1 MNRVG
6 KLGGD
11 VTIKTLGNSGDYSV
25 NEIGLLNL
33 QNINLDNLGNTGSH
47 TMNRVGKLGGDVTI
61 KTLGNSG
68 DYSVNEIGLLNLQKV
83 NLDNLGNTGSHT
95 MNRVGKLGGDVTIK
109 TVGNDGDYSV
119 NEIGLLQNLRT
130 TISVDHI
137 HSASQGGGTL
147 VGTKGNTD
155 IQANKYTTSGTG
167 SHDIFGKQGSKQ
179 NIDIGKIVS

>member
-11 VTIKTLGNSGDYSV
+11 VTIKTVGNAGDYSV

-33 QNINLDNLGNTGSH
+33 QKVNLDTLGNTGSH

-61 KTLGNSG
+61 KAVGNDG

-83 NLDNLGNTGSHT
+83 NLDTLGNTGSHT
-95 MNRVGKLGGDVTIK
+95 MNRVGKLGGDVVIK

-119 NEIGLLQNLRT
+119 NEIGLLNLKN

-137 HSASQGGGTL
+137 HSASTGGGTL
-147 VGTKGNTD
+147 VGTKGDSD
-155 IQANKYTTSGTG
+155 ITAKLYTTSGSNT
-167 SHDIFGKQGSKQ
+167 HDQFGKKGS
-179 NIDIGKIVS
+179 S